1 MEFEKKNEIPEGIK
15 ILGWLISLFAF
26 SLGFYH
32 TAEGMKYFTPLGFEG
47 GAYIVSALI
56 TMLLIV
62 AYSRAIA
69 GVKTALFFYLFCALF
84 NFTFNLNSFYPNL
97 NSRKLLQEEAKF
109 INDTIQSNRSIAS
122 KTFVQAYKTDLD
134 NLTSA
139 RSQCLDEI
147 SKGDGLGT
155 YAKIQLATFNNIS
168 KKYGAIPISSG
179 SYDLNDPDNVTV
191 FGLQMDSTIIK
202 IKRGQSKIKSVTA
215 STAFEKFLV
224 LTEPTKEG
232 TTKASFIDS
241 TFQEI
246 NSNKSRKN
254 EDTAAFNKSLEN
266 LDELVRKNDETANFI
281 NKLGLKADSSANKY
295 IKLIIFNKDKKAQ
308 LLYPKSKEIG
318 SFAHT
323 LNSMWQR
330 IDKIDTWGVIILVF
344 FIDFLVPFAIYFMIR
359 KKKNSGED
367 NGMGNGSNRGFFAR
381 LFGKTQPT
389 KF

>member
-62 AYSRAIA
+62 AYSRALA

-97 NSRKLLQEEAKF
+97 NSRKLLQEEAKL
-109 INDTIQSNRSIAS
+109 INDTITSNRAITANLIEPAS
-122 KTFVQAYKTDLD
+122 QLDLTNMD
-134 NLTSA
+134 LHRTQCINEIIKSEGFGDSA
-139 RSQCLDEI
+139 QSELSR
-147 SKGDGLGT
+147 
-155 YAKIQLATFNNIS
+155 FNNIS
-168 KKYGAIPISSG
+168 NIYGIKPISPG
-179 SYDLNDPDNVTV
+179 SFGVKNKNADEV
-191 FGLQMDSTIIK
+191 FGDRMDSIIK
-202 IKRGQSKIKSVTA
+202 KIRQGQSKLPSETA
-215 STAFEKFLV
+215 FTAFEEFLA
-224 LTEPTKEG
+224 LTAPTKKG
-232 TTKASFIDS
+232 STKLSFIDS
-241 TFQEI
+241 LFYEI
-246 NSNKSRKN
+246 NTKDSKKNK
-254 EDTAAFNKSLEN
+254 DTAAFKKSVDN
-266 LDELVRKNDETANFI
+266 LGRLVTKNDETAISI
-281 NKLGLKADSSANKY
+281 NKLNLKDTLGKD
-295 IKLIIFNKDKKAQ
+295 IKLIVFNKDKKAQ

-344 FIDFLVPFAIYFMIR
+344 LIDFFVPFAIYFMIR

-367 NGMGNGSNRGFFAR
+367 NGMVNGSNRGFFAR
-381 LFGKTQPT
+381 LFGKAQPT

>member
-1 MEFEKKNEIPEGIK
+1 MEFEKKNEISEGNK

-26 SLGFYH
+26 AIGFYH

-56 TMLLIV
+56 TMLLIL

-69 GVKTALFFYLFCALF
+69 GVKIALFFYLIFALF

-109 INDTIQSNRSIAS
+109 INNTITSNRAISSKIIEPAS
-122 KTFVQAYKTDLD
+122 QTDLA
-134 NLTSA
+134 NMSSH
-139 RSQCLDEI
+139 RRQCLAEI
-147 SKGDGLGT
+147 IESGGFKEK
-155 YAKIQLATFNNIS
+155 AKEQLNLFNVIS
-168 KKYGAIPISSG
+168 KKYDIAPIASG
-179 SYDLNDPDNVTV
+179 SFAAKNKNVDKV
-191 FGLQMDSTIIK
+191 FGLAMDSVIK
-202 IKRGQSKIKSVTA
+202 IIRQGQSNFPSE
-215 STAFEKFLV
+215 TAFTAYKQFV
-224 LTEPTKEG
+224 ALTEPTKEG
-232 TTKASFIDS
+232 STKLSDIDS
-241 TFQEI
+241 TFKEI
-246 NSNKSRKN
+246 NTNSFKKKEDAVAFKKSIDK
-254 EDTAAFNKSLEN
+254 
-266 LDELVRKNDETANFI
+266 LDILVTKNDETAISI
-281 NKLGLKADSSANKY
+281 NKLNLPDSLGKD
-295 IKLIIFNKDKKAQ
+295 IKLIVFNKDKKAQ

-330 IDKIDTWGVIILVF
+330 IDKIDTWGVIILAF
-344 FIDFLVPFAIYFMIR
+344 LIDFLVPFAIYFMIR

-381 LFGKTQPT
+381 LFGKPQPT